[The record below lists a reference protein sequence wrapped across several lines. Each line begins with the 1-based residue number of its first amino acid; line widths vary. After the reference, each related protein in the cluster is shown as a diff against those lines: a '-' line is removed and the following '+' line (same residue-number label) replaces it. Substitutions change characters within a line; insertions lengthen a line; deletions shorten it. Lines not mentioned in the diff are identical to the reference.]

1 MSPRWGSSHFYLGGK
16 KSSSREPT
24 GGSLTRWG
32 VISIG
37 IEGLDE
43 LLYGGIIKG
52 STTLLIG
59 PPGTGKS
66 YICHQFI
73 HEGLRRGEPCLYVS
87 TVLDSR
93 QLKEQARRAFGWDY
107 GRYEKKGLLRTVNL
121 HSEWARE
128 WFPETAIPPIGY
140 KAMPLNVKEVLT
152 VISKARKEVGHGGRG
167 VFHSFSSCFWSPRTQ
182 GTYSSWPT

>member
-1 MSPRWGSSHFYLGGK
+1 M
-16 KSSSREPT
+16 
-24 GGSLTRWG
+24 
-32 VISIG
+32 ISIG